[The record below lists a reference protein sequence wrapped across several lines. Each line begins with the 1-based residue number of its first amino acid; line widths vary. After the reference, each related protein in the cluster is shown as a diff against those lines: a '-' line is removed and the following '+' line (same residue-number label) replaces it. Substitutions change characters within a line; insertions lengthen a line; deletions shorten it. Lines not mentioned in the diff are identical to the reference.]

1 MKWNEINNEMVFL
14 VVIENEQ
21 LNGRKR
27 VRYDRSIEITVCNQ
41 MSADCDVVDSSF
53 SRSLSLLI
61 PRFRTNM
68 YCV

>member
-1 MKWNEINNEMVFL
+1 MVFL

-41 MSADCDVVDSSF
+41 MATDCDVVDSSF
-53 SRSLSLLI
+53 SLSLPFINSTFPYKYVLRVI
-61 PRFRTNM
+61 
-68 YCV
+68 V